1 MNGRFET
8 KETPKMAKF
17 KITWDAWLEEARVEF
32 VEADGFYVTG
42 SGAAI
47 FYAESSSDVTLALRD
62 WDRVERVEE

>member
-1 MNGRFET
+1 
-8 KETPKMAKF
+8 MAKF

-47 FYAESSSDVTLALRD
+47 FYAASDSDAIRLALRD
-62 WDRVERVEE
+62 WDRIEQVEE